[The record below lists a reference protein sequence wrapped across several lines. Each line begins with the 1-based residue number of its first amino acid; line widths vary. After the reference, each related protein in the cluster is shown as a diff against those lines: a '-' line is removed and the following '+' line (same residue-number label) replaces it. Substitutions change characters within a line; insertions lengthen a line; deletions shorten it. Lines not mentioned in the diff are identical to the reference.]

1 MANVNI
7 YPAHRAIL
15 DSLITTGKAKSV
27 AAGTKTGP
35 FREMREAY
43 VFAAS
48 LALAL
53 NQPTPADQIP
63 ASKKDVLPIQ
73 DRVFLGAEGA
83 VELAAAAVLTS
94 ADDGDVARE
103 SLRSQLDLLSEQ
115 KLIERLALLD
125 RYAYAGFEW
134 LREQQKDESGVR
146 DLVLSAIDS
155 VDCVL
160 REVGDDSAVQDPLWS
175 LLGLKSVVI

>member
-7 YPAHRAIL
+7 YPAHRAVL
-15 DSLITTGKAKSV
+15 DALITTGKAKSI

-35 FREMREAY
+35 FREMRDAY

-48 LALAL
+48 LALAM
-53 NQPTPADQIP
+53 NQPASADQMP
-63 ASKKDVLPIQ
+63 ETKKDVVPIQ

-83 VELAAAAVLTS
+83 PELAAAAVLTS

-115 KLIERLALLD
+115 QLAERLQLLD
-125 RYAYAGFEW
+125 RYAFAGFEW
-134 LREQQKDESGVR
+134 LRVQQKDESGVR

-160 REVGDDSAVQDPLWS
+160 REVGDDSGVHDPLYS
-175 LLGLKSVVI
+175 LLGLKAVVL